1 MHVYLHNCIKNLVKQ
16 TPYILRLKNFT
27 ILNYHLIFTIYLSIF
42 VTVDDITAERLKL
55 WSYEYYEN
63 ELLSLLLELSSSGSC
78 VVNMM
83 RSVFF
88 TLIFQTIHFLREVKV
103 NTAPW
108 ETAYGL
114 KAWIGM
120 NFVYFSPT
128 SLDVTAPTYVP
139 VSNDAFS
146 TRAQNRDTN
155 GRKFW
160 TATSTMFCSCWKV
173 KKQQCMIKWNKVL
186 SLVKK

>member
-1 MHVYLHNCIKNLVKQ
+1 M
-16 TPYILRLKNFT
+16 T
-27 ILNYHLIFTIYLSIF
+27 I
-42 VTVDDITAERLKL
+42 DDITAECLKL
-55 WSYEYYEN
+55 WSNEYYECD
-63 ELLSLLLELSSSGSC
+63 LLSLLLLLSSSRNC
-78 VVNMM
+78 IINMM
-83 RSVFF
+83 RSVFS

-108 ETAYGL
+108 EAAYGL